1 MSQITDRSNL
11 YTSFPGQGLEK
22 VAVRLTKEAPIL
34 SDGYIVDNVDKAVNL
49 VGEELCQ
56 CDREVVGVL
65 NLTSDLKPIN
75 FSIVSVGTLNRSLVA
90 PGDMVKT
97 AILSNAANMIMIHT
111 HPSGNLEPSD
121 MDMQITKKMIFI
133 CELMGVPLLDHVI
146 IGGNNTKEYYSFREM
161 SFMDF
166 KKNYLDMD
174 GDKTAWFDNVA
185 EKKEEYITEMAR

>member
-11 YTSFPGQGLEK
+11 YTSFPGQSLEK

-75 FSIVSVGTLNRSLVA
+75 FSVVSVGTLNRSLVA

-111 HPSGNLEPSD
+111 HPSGSLEPSD
-121 MDMQITKKMIFI
+121 MDVQITKKMIFI

-166 KKNYLDMD
+166 KKNYLDVD

>member
-22 VAVRLTKEAPIL
+22 VAVRLTREAPIL

-75 FSIVSVGTLNRSLVA
+75 FSVVSVGTLNRSLVA

-121 MDMQITKKMIFI
+121 MDVQITKKMIFI

-166 KKNYLDMD
+166 KKNYLDLD

>member
-75 FSIVSVGTLNRSLVA
+75 FSVVSVGTLNRSLVA

-97 AILSNAANMIMIHT
+97 AILSNAANMLMIHT
-111 HPSGNLEPSD
+111 HPSGSLEPSD
-121 MDMQITKKMIFI
+121 MDVQITKKMIFI

-166 KKNYLDMD
+166 KKNYLDLD

>member
-22 VAVRLTKEAPIL
+22 VAVRLTREAPIL

-75 FSIVSVGTLNRSLVA
+75 FSVVSVGTLNRSLVA

-121 MDMQITKKMIFI
+121 MDVQITKKMIFI

-146 IGGNNTKEYYSFREM
+146 I
-161 SFMDF
+161 
-166 KKNYLDMD
+166 
-174 GDKTAWFDNVA
+174 
-185 EKKEEYITEMAR
+185 

>member
-1 MSQITDRSNL
+1 MSPMLNTENIYST
-11 YTSFPGQGLEK
+11 FPSEKLEK
-22 VAVRLTKEAPIL
+22 VSVRLVKEVPIL
-34 SDGYIVDNVDKAVNL
+34 SDVYTVDSCEKAINL
-49 VGEELCQ
+49 IGEELSQ
-56 CDREVVGVL
+56 CDREYVAVL
-65 NLTSDLKPIN
+65 NLASDLKPIN
-75 FSIVSVGTLNRSLVA
+75 CSIVSVGTLNRSLVA

-97 AILSNAANMIMIHT
+97 AILSNAANMLMIHT
-111 HPSGNLEPSD
+111 HPSGSLEPSD
-121 MDMQITKKMIFI
+121 MDVQITKKMIFI